1 MFNPLLNLIP
11 LSGFLALLISFWMS
25 LQLTRELLEKLD
37 DVEAVT
43 ISAVNTSRECGKEV
57 ANKTVIAMGLK
68 RSVELLINQIENIN
82 EENDASL
89 MNVMTNS
96 VNTTKMYPLYKTH
109 IASSTVKN
117 MEHVN
122 IAKVE
127 PVKIPKKQKIRQNR
141 LQMYG
146 VIITSIKY
154 RMFILKYSKIHTFK
168 ILE

>member
-82 EENDASL
+82 EENDTSL

-96 VNTTKMYPLYKTH
+96 VNTTKIDPLYITH
-109 IASSTVKN
+109 IASNTTWN
-117 MEHVN
+117 ML
-122 IAKVE
+122 I
-127 PVKIPKKQKIRQNR
+127 
-141 LQMYG
+141 
-146 VIITSIKY
+146 S
-154 RMFILKYSKIHTFK
+154 LKWNLLKSLKWTP
-168 ILE
+168 